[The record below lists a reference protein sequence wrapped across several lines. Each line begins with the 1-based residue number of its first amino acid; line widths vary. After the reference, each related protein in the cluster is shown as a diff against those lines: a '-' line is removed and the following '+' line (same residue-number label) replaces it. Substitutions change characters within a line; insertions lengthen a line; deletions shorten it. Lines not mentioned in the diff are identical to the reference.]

1 MLFFFLWFLFLLLF
15 HTVDH
20 MGYVY
25 FIQTTL
31 SKRQGFGHWREVLY
45 MSEVSSYG
53 FPHWRVLL
61 MNAANEPCVLL
72 GKSSLKAVSL
82 CLLNK
87 CMSGCSPA
95 WVAVEVL
102 DWVGMVEH
110 SEGKVL
116 IVWLIDL
123 KWHSN
128 EFLAEGGGSGQSDI
142 CKWLCVAFRLNS
154 SCEHSGL
161 WHGSEPG
168 CWYLTLPV
176 GWEGVTPLWGVC
188 LKGLIEQGE
197 EKLSFWPRKTCFFL
211 LGLGWGEFCDNWEKW
226 LWQYQLSET
235 LGPSPQVTVLMGA
248 QPLCVAF

>member
-45 MSEVSSYG
+45 MSEVSLYG

-72 GKSSLKAVSL
+72 GKSSLKAVSV

-116 IVWLIDL
+116 IV
-123 KWHSN
+123 
-128 EFLAEGGGSGQSDI
+128 
-142 CKWLCVAFRLNS
+142 
-154 SCEHSGL
+154 
-161 WHGSEPG
+161 
-168 CWYLTLPV
+168 
-176 GWEGVTPLWGVC
+176 
-188 LKGLIEQGE
+188 
-197 EKLSFWPRKTCFFL
+197 
-211 LGLGWGEFCDNWEKW
+211 
-226 LWQYQLSET
+226 
-235 LGPSPQVTVLMGA
+235 
-248 QPLCVAF
+248 

>member
-45 MSEVSSYG
+45 MSEVSLYG

-87 CMSGCSPA
+87 CMSGLQPRMGSSWGTWLGWHGGAFRRKSSHCVINRSEVA
-95 WVAVEVL
+95 LQWVLGRRRGIWAV
-102 DWVGMVEH
+102 
-110 SEGKVL
+110 
-116 IVWLIDL
+116 
-123 KWHSN
+123 WH
-128 EFLAEGGGSGQSDI
+128 F
-142 CKWLCVAFRLNS
+142 KWLCVAFRLNS

-235 LGPSPQVTVLMGA
+235 
-248 QPLCVAF
+248 

>member
-45 MSEVSSYG
+45 MSEVSLYG

-142 CKWLCVAFRLNS
+142 LSGFVWL
-154 SCEHSGL
+154 SG
-161 WHGSEPG
+161 W
-168 CWYLTLPV
+168 TLPV
-176 GWEGVTPLWGVC
+176 NTLVYGMGQSLGVDISLSQWVE
-188 LKGLIEQGE
+188 KGSLLCGE
-197 EKLSFWPRKTCFFL
+197 CAWRA
-211 LGLGWGEFCDNWEKW
+211 W
-226 LWQYQLSET
+226 
-235 LGPSPQVTVLMGA
+235 
-248 QPLCVAF
+248 